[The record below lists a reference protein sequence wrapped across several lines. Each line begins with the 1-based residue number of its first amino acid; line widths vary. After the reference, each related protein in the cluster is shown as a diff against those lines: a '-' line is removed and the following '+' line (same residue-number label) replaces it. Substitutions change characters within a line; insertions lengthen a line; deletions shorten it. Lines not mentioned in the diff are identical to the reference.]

1 MKFLFAFAALLL
13 AISSVSAEAS
23 QSCERWEA
31 AASTTAAAMPAGD
44 TPCHEPVDHTG
55 DAPELGCAVAA
66 HCAMLCGV
74 TPPAE
79 FDADFAAQFVALSFV
94 TSADHLAGALRAPEA
109 PPPRPVFL

>member
-23 QSCERWEA
+23 QACGRLDEA
-31 AASTTAAAMPAGD
+31 VAEAAMPAGD
-44 TPCHEPVDHTG
+44 VPCHEPVDHAG
-55 DAPELGCAVAA
+55 DAAELGCAVAA
-66 HCAMLCGV
+66 HCALLCGV

-79 FDADFAAQFVALSFV
+79 VDAVFAAQFVALSFIS
-94 TSADHLAGALRAPEA
+94 SADRLAGALRAPEA

>member
-1 MKFLFAFAALLL
+1 MKFLFALAALLL
-13 AISSVSAEAS
+13 AITSVSAEAL
-23 QSCERWEA
+23 QSCGRLDEA
-31 AASTTAAAMPAGD
+31 AVAMSAGD
-44 TPCHEPVDHTG
+44 TPCHEPVDHAG

-79 FDADFAAQFVALSFV
+79 LDAVFAAQFVALSF
-94 TSADHLAGALRAPEA
+94 TSSADRLAGALRAPEA